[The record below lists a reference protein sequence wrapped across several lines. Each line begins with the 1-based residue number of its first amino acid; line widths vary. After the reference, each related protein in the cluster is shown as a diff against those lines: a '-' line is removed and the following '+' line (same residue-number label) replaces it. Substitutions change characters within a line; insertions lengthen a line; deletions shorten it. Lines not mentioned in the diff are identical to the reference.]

1 MKRSSV
7 VPWFL
12 FAVLL
17 LGGCADPGTTPDPDT
32 VSVTDDFGREV
43 AVSQPV
49 ERIVSLAPS
58 HTEIL
63 FDLGLEDQL
72 VAVTDHDNF
81 PPEVEEY
88 PSVGGFGEPS
98 LEAVLDHEPDLVLA
112 SSIHQETVESLEQM
126 EIAVLVLDEQTVEG
140 LWENILTIGQAA
152 GVEQVAAGRVE
163 SLQAE
168 VEQAIAPVAD
178 LAEEERPLVYY
189 ELWHDPL
196 MTAGPDTYVHDLINL
211 AGGRNL
217 AADADKAWPE
227 YSMEIIVE
235 RDPEVILRTETEHG
249 EEAVRPEDI
258 AKRPGWSDIS
268 AVQTGR
274 IFLVDDDL
282 MSRPGPR
289 LVEILPQLVELFHPE
304 TDS

>member
-1 MKRSSV
+1 MAAVWSCLLV
-7 VPWFL
+7 
-12 FAVLL
+12 AVLL
-17 LGGCADPGTTPDPDT
+17 VGCAGPDT
-32 VSVTDDFGREV
+32 APTRDTVLVTDDFGREV
-43 AVSQPV
+43 AVPQPV

-58 HTEIL
+58 HTEVL
-63 FDLGLEDQL
+63 FDLGLEDRL
-72 VAVTDHDNF
+72 VAVTDHDNY

-98 LEAVLDHEPDLVLA
+98 LEAVLDQEPDLVLA
-112 SSIHQETVESLEQM
+112 SSIHQETTENLEQM

-140 LWENILTIGQAA
+140 LWENISRIGQAA
-152 GVEQVAAGRVE
+152 GAEDVAAERIE
-163 SLQAE
+163 TLQEE

-178 LAEEERPLVYY
+178 LAEEEKPLVYY

-196 MTAGPDTYVHDLINL
+196 MTAGPDTYVDDLITL

-227 YSMEIIVE
+227 YSMEVIVE

-249 EEAVRPEDI
+249 EEAVSPEEI
-258 AKRPGWSDIS
+258 AERPGWSDIS
-268 AVQTGR
+268 AIRSGR

-289 LVEILPQLVELFHPE
+289 LVQVLPQLVEFFHP
-304 TDS
+304 DKAS